1 MPAAEFHTLQV
12 ASVEPL
18 TDESVLLTFTVP
30 DNLKSAYA
38 FVAGQHLILRADIDG
53 VDVRRSYSI
62 CTSAGSGELQVA
74 VKRLEDGAFS
84 TYVNTQLAAGDT
96 LAVTLPTGDFLL
108 HTDPET
114 ARHYLAIA
122 AGSGITPVMSMIST
136 TLESEPASRF
146 TLLFGNRD
154 GRSIMFLEELGA
166 LKDRFPSRFS
176 LLHILSREPNAIP
189 LFEGRIDGA
198 KLKDVF
204 STVVDIGSVNAF
216 YLCGPAGM
224 VDDATEFLTSRG
236 VEETNINTE
245 LFFTDRD
252 AITPPQPV
260 ADDADGVVV
269 EFELAGRVSTVVV
282 PPDGAPIL
290 DYVLSARTDAPFS
303 CRNGACASCRA
314 VVIEGE
320 VVMDHNWALTQDEVD
335 AGQIL
340 TCQSHPVL
348 TSLKLSYD
356 I

>member
-1 MPAAEFHTLQV
+1 MQAAEFHTLQV
-12 ASVEPL
+12 ASVDPL

-30 DNLKSAYA
+30 DDLKAAYA
-38 FVAGQHLILRADIDG
+38 FVAGQHLIVRADIDG
-53 VDVRRSYSI
+53 ADVRRSYSI

-74 VKRLEDGAFS
+74 VKRLEGGAFS

-96 LAVTLPTGDFLL
+96 LAVTLPTGEFLL
-108 HTDPET
+108 HTDPNS

-154 GRSIMFLEELGA
+154 GQSIMFLEELGA

-204 STVVDIGSVNAF
+204 STVVDIDSIDAF

-224 VDDATEFLTSRG
+224 VDDATEFLASQG
-236 VEETNINTE
+236 VEETNVNTE

-252 AITPPQPV
+252 AIRPPQPV

-269 EFELAGRVSTVVV
+269 DFELAGRVSTVVV
-282 PPDGAPIL
+282 LPDGAPIL
-290 DYVLSARTDAPFS
+290 DYVLSVRTDAPFS

-320 VVMDHNWALTQDEVD
+320 VTMDHNWALTQDEVD

-340 TCQSHPVL
+340 TCQSHPVS